1 MSQEKKRYDITSFDR
16 GKYNKKEHRGAS
28 YARVPGANGEIRYR
42 RGERRGFGRR
52 GGGQRA
58 ARAQIIQLHQYSE
71 EQTKKIDT
79 YLTHPIWGLFSFIL
93 IIWAIFFFTFK
104 LGSYPQAG
112 IEWLMDQSAILID
125 KNIPVGW
132 FSDFLSQGVV
142 MGVGSVLAFLPNILI
157 LFFFLSLLQETE
169 YISRAA
175 TIMDKYMHK
184 IGLHG
189 SSFIPLLM
197 GFGCNVPAIMATRT
211 IKRKSDRILTMLMI
225 PYIPCSAR
233 IPTFLLF
240 SGIFFPNNQVLTLSL
255 LYFGGILIG
264 ILMALLFKKLFFNF
278 GIRDYAIPLP
288 CYRRP
293 SFIYSVQNMWGAA
306 WQYLK
311 KIGTVVLLAV
321 VVVWALDYFPLKEKT
336 PPGTE
341 RFSYLERFGKA
352 VEPALKPLGF
362 DWKMSVSLVTG
373 VTAKEFIISTLG
385 VVYKVEHEGATEEE
399 INTSLT
405 ARIREEKMFNKAN
418 ALSFMVFALLYMP
431 CVATAYTIRKE
442 TNTWKWALL
451 SMLSTIAVAWLAGF
465 AAYKIGL
472 LLFI

>member
-1 MSQEKKRYDITSFDR
+1 MSHKDKKRDIVSNFKHHHHER
-16 GKYNKKEHRGAS
+16 E
-28 YARVPGANGEIRYR
+28 
-42 RGERRGFGRR
+42 RGEREDREKRHRKEHNHHFRH
-52 GGGQRA
+52 
-58 ARAQIIQLHQYSE
+58 LHQYSE
-71 EQTKKIDT
+71 EQTKKADSF
-79 YLTHPIWGLFSFIL
+79 LTHPVWGLISFVF

-104 LGSYPQAG
+104 LGAYPQAG
-112 IEWLMDQSAILID
+112 IEWLMDQGAILV
-125 KNIPVGW
+125 KNNMTQGW
-132 FSDFLSQGVV
+132 FSDFLSQGVI

-175 TIMDKYMHK
+175 TIMDRYMHR

-240 SGIFFPNNQVLTLSL
+240 SGIFFPENQVLALSL
-255 LYFGGILIG
+255 LYFGGILTG
-264 ILMALLFKKLFFNF
+264 IVMALIFKKIFFNF
-278 GIRDYAIPLP
+278 GIKDYSIPLP
-288 CYRRP
+288 CYKRP
-293 SFIYSVQNMWGAA
+293 SFVYSVHNMCDAA
-306 WQYLK
+306 WEYVK

-321 VVVWALDYFPLKEKT
+321 IIVWALDYFPLKDKT
-336 PPGTE
+336 DPQTE
-341 RFSYLERFGKA
+341 RVSYLERFGKV

-385 VVYKVEHEGATEEE
+385 VVYKADEGASGDEKL
-399 INTSLT
+399 NTSLM

-418 ALSFMVFALLYMP
+418 ALSFMIFALLYMP

-442 TNTWKWALL
+442 TNTWKWAIL
-451 SMLSTIAVAWLAGF
+451 SIISTIAVAWLAAF
-465 AAYKIGL
+465 AAYRIAL
-472 LLFI
+472 LLLV